1 MPTQSISTHRLSVR
15 ARLAAAAGQR
25 DFAQTAVVSHP
36 DENIEE
42 PHRLS
47 VRATRDLRLLL
58 ARVMPASDGVAPE
71 PLDASDASGA
81 AAAEP
86 PPPESFLVQLRGSV
100 QRPMEVLAAGP
111 V

>member
-1 MPTQSISTHRLSVR
+1 MSTQSISTHRLSVR
-15 ARLAAAAGQR
+15 A
-25 DFAQTAVVSHP
+25 TS
-36 DENIEE
+36 
-42 PHRLS
+42 
-47 VRATRDLRLLL
+47 DLRLLL
-58 ARVMPASDGVAPE
+58 ARVMPASDGVAHE

-111 V
+111 VSAGHRTSPADAVLRWPAGGYE